1 MEGIE
6 QEIVCNTKAV
16 PGLIRLKTNAL
27 EDHDIVR
34 ALYRASQA
42 GVKIDLIVRDTC
54 RLRPGLPGISE
65 NITVGSIVGRFLEH
79 SRIYYFQNGGNEE
92 FYIGSADLMR
102 RNLESRVEVM
112 ARIDSLPLCQELT
125 RILKIQMADHR
136 LAWEM
141 HSDGSYTQLRQE
153 HPEENQGSQQLF
165 IRYASERVLSDS
177 GGTVSPSVGNL
188 E

>member
-1 MEGIE
+1 M
-6 QEIVCNTKAV
+6 
-16 PGLIRLKTNAL
+16 P
-27 EDHDIVR
+27 
-34 ALYRASQA
+34 
-42 GVKIDLIVRDTC
+42 
-54 RLRPGLPGISE
+54 
-65 NITVGSIVGRFLEH
+65 H
-79 SRIYYFQNGGNEE
+79 S
-92 FYIGSADLMR
+92 
-102 RNLESRVEVM
+102 
-112 ARIDSLPLCQELT
+112 QELT